1 MSYRDSFCL
10 LNRIWNL
17 PEADMLKERTLWDRI
32 DAEGIRAIKAV
43 DNAAEKALNRF
54 HYEQADALV
63 KLAKQDPG
71 VWQGQPAES

>member
-43 DNAAEKALNRF
+43 DNGG
-54 HYEQADALV
+54 YCIT
-63 KLAKQDPG
+63 P
-71 VWQGQPAES
+71 WQGEENRVR

>member
-43 DNAAEKALNRF
+43 DNAAEKAL
-54 HYEQADALV
+54 HKYHL
-63 KLAKQDPG
+63 KLP
-71 VWQGQPAES
+71 S